1 MHKGITSAGGRSI
14 APTSDDVL
22 FGRGKRFQ
30 NHPGNLRMR
39 KIIRKYKKIYSV
51 QKGQHKKRLVVEN
64 AYNEITSG
72 GARFIKQSEENKNE
86 WVEVMMHEALE
97 KVAHTIRY
105 KPRNAKDGT
114 TSNQEDEDDESSA
127 DEQPVNMAANT
138 VVLSRD
144 QPASSLVPSA
154 SAQIQASAEPVPSPM
169 PYGSQMASGNNF
181 NPLLNQG
188 FAQQQANQIVPPIS
202 LLDVY
207 VNPINRPFLQGGLF
221 SSSYPQN
228 LLMGG
233 FGNNSYG
240 GFNQVSQNVNL
251 AALRQINQ
259 ATTASQQAMMLAQ
272 LQQQQSAQD
281 DANQSKPKGKD
292 SQDYVYNAKAEQ
304 DKLNQK

>member
-1 MHKGITSAGGRSI
+1 MQQGQHLASPNRSI

-64 AYNEITSG
+64 AYNEITGG

-105 KPRNAKDGT
+105 KPRNVKEG
-114 TSNQEDEDDESSA
+114 SSSREDEGEDESSA

-144 QPASSLVPSA
+144 QPASSLGPPA
-154 SAQIQASAEPVPSPM
+154 AQLQSSEVGPTPAAFGNQQLAAAQAL
-169 PYGSQMASGNNF
+169 NH
-181 NPLLNQG
+181 PLLNPS
-188 FAQQQANQIVPPIS
+188 FAQQQVNRIVPPIS

-207 VNPINRPFLQGGLF
+207 VNPINRPFLQAGLL
-221 SSSYPQN
+221 SPTAYSQS
-228 LLMGG
+228 LLLVGLGNNG
-233 FGNNSYG
+233 FGL
-240 GFNQVSQNVNL
+240 NQATQNANL
-251 AALRQINQ
+251 AALRMTQ
-259 ATTASQQAMMLAQ
+259 ANAASQQAFIMAQMQQLAQ
-272 LQQQQSAQD
+272 EDGIQ
-281 DANQSKPKGKD
+281 KPIGLPIG
-292 SQDYVYNAKAEQ
+292 NEETQ
-304 DKLNQK
+304 DKANKI